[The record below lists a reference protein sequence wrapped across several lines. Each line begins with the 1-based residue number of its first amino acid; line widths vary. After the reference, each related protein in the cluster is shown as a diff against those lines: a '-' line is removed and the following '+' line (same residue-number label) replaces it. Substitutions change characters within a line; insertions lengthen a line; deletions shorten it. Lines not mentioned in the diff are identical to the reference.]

1 MSTNHG
7 NQPRGTRHQPLTQ
20 ERIDKFLEVLR
31 TTGSSYA
38 AAVAATPH
46 GAGEHPGYSS
56 FRDLRKKDPA
66 FALAW
71 QEAEA
76 EYVGKLEEAMAK
88 WSTTPRRRP
97 VVSGKTG
104 EVVGFDEQ
112 SPDPRLLLASL
123 RRHRPDAWNEK
134 KQLEVSGDIQ
144 HQVSGGVT
152 MAQIDAQD
160 VMRLPP
166 DKREQFAALLQ
177 QIIYLRDDA
186 TEVIEHDG
194 PANEL
199 A

>member
-1 MSTNHG
+1 MPQGDG
-7 NQPRGTRHQPLTQ
+7 NQPRGTAHQPVTQ
-20 ERIDKFLEVLR
+20 ERIDKFLNVLR

-38 AAVAATPH
+38 ASAAATPH
-46 GAGEHPGYSS
+46 GAGEHPGYST

-71 QEAEA
+71 REAEA

-104 EVVGFDEQ
+104 EVVSYDEQ
-112 SPDPRLLLASL
+112 PPDPRLLLASL

-166 DKREQFAALLQ
+166 KEREQFAELLE
-177 QIIYLRDDA
+177 QIITLRDEA
-186 TEVIEHDG
+186 TNVIEHDG
-194 PANEL
+194 PAC
-199 A
+199 

>member
-1 MSTNHG
+1 MTAINRVVQRISRSRRRESTSSSRCCE
-7 NQPRGTRHQPLTQ
+7 QPARPTLLRQPLRRM
-20 ERIDKFLEVLR
+20 ERARIL
-31 TTGSSYA
+31 
-38 AAVAATPH
+38 AT
-46 GAGEHPGYSS
+46 AR
-56 FRDLRKKDPA
+56 FATCARKDPA

-104 EVVGFDEQ
+104 EVVSYDEQ
-112 SPDPRLLLASL
+112 PPDPRLLLASL

-166 DKREQFAALLQ
+166 KEREQFAGLLQ
-177 QIIYLRDDA
+177 QIITLRDEA
-186 TEVIEHDG
+186 TKVIEHDG
-194 PANEL
+194 PAS
-199 A
+199 